1 MNGETN
7 KLIVPISI
15 IVAGA
20 LIALGIYFSGQGN
33 TDGGKVKKGGVQ
45 GIIEDTLGEP
55 DKPEIVVKPV
65 TAADHIRGSIDA
77 KVKIVE
83 YSDTECPF
91 CKRYHGTLKQIF
103 DEYGGDKVAWVYR
116 HFPLD
121 MHKKAP
127 KEAEATECANEVGG
141 KEAFWKYIDLLYATT
156 NGNDSLDLAELPK
169 MAEKIGLD
177 VNAFNTC
184 LNSGKY
190 AAKINEAKTDGFNAG
205 ARGTPYTVLIVQ
217 NGRKTETVPLVDSE
231 GNGLGALQY
240 PALKKI
246 IDKLLAQ

>member
-1 MNGETN
+1 MNEKN

-20 LIALGIYFSGQGN
+20 LIAFGIYFSGQGGN
-33 TDGGKVKKGGVQ
+33 TKSNKGTAR
-45 GIIEDTLGEP
+45 GIIEDTLQQP
-55 DKPEIVVKPV
+55 DQPEITVLPV
-65 TAADHIRGSIDA
+65 TSADHIRGTMDA
-77 KVKIVE
+77 KIKIVE

-103 DEYGGDKVAWVYR
+103 DEYGVSNKVAWVYR

-127 KEAEATECANEVGG
+127 KEAEATECANELGG
-141 KEAFWKYIDLLYATT
+141 AEAFWKYIDLVYATT
-156 NGNDSLDLAELPK
+156 NGNDSLDPAELPK
-169 MAEKIGLD
+169 IASKVGLD
-177 VNAFNTC
+177 TTAFNTC

-190 AAKINEAKTDGFNAG
+190 ESKIQEEKVAGFNAG

-217 NGRKTETVPLVDSE
+217 NGRKTETVPLVDAE

-246 IDKLLAQ
+246 IDRLLTE

>member
-1 MNGETN
+1 MNESN
-7 KLIVPISI
+7 KLVVPVSI
-15 IVAGA
+15 IIAGA
-20 LIALGIYFSGQGN
+20 LIAVGIYFSGQGGMSDKAN
-33 TDGGKVKKGGVQ
+33 KGGAR
-45 GIIEDTLGEP
+45 GIIEDTLGNP
-55 DKPEIVVKPV
+55 DQPEVTVLPV
-65 TAADHIRGSIDA
+65 TSADHIRGSMDA
-77 KVKIVE
+77 KIKIVE

-103 DEYGGDKVAWVYR
+103 DEYGASNKVAWVYR

-127 KEAEATECANEVGG
+127 KEAEATECAKEIGG
-141 KEAFWKYIDLLYATT
+141 ADAFWKYIDLVYATT
-156 NGNDSLDLAELPK
+156 NGNDSLDHALLPK
-169 MAEKIGLD
+169 FAEQIGID
-177 VNAFNTC
+177 VAAFNTC

-190 AAKINEAKTDGFNAG
+190 AAKIQEAKTAGFNAG

-217 NGRKTETVPLVDSE
+217 NGRKTETVPLVDGD

-246 IDKLLAQ
+246 IERLLAE